1 MQSMWAKF
9 PMENLMAMENSTST
23 IAISWRVSSLM
34 GDVREKV
41 VLSNAMAATTKA
53 ISRIMWL
60 MVMAPI

>member
-41 VLSNAMAATTKA
+41 VLSSAMAATTKA

-60 MVMAPI
+60 MVMALI

>member
-1 MQSMWAKF
+1 
-9 PMENLMAMENSTST
+9 MAMENSTST